1 MKKALFVMAV
11 ALAMGGCASM
21 TPTAET
27 EASYAIYDVKPNPGV
42 TAAKLG
48 EAIKTALQKNMKG
61 VQMVSSIPPFPL
73 PEKPSRF
80 QLANPFKGSAMAAFA
95 AGSGHSFERPTCEGS
110 MLTANA
116 QDSMQGYGEGTS
128 FFLCLLPYQGGYHI
142 DIYVSF
148 TKLSG
153 GFSGAVLG
161 ATLARTVVGDSSQF
175 IPRTVKAVVDSVQ
188 AAGATTTLVEQ
199 YP

>member
-1 MKKALFVMAV
+1 MKKALFVMVVSLV
-11 ALAMGGCASM
+11 AGGCASI
-21 TPTAET
+21 TPTVET
-27 EASYAIYDVKPNPGV
+27 EATYAIYDVKPNPGV
-42 TAAKLG
+42 TASKLG

-61 VQMVSSIPPFPL
+61 VQMVASIPPSTL

-80 QLANPFKGSAMAAFA
+80 QMANPFKGSAMAAYA
-95 AGSGHSFERPTCEGS
+95 ASSGYSIERPTCEGS

-116 QDSMQGYGEGTS
+116 QDSMPGYGEGTS

-142 DIYVSF
+142 NIYASF

-153 GFSGAVLG
+153 GFSAATLG
-161 ATLARTVVGDSSQF
+161 ATLARKVVGDSSQF
-175 IPRTVKAVVDSVQ
+175 LPRTVKAVVDSVQ